1 MEKQRR
7 NVRVYCSN
15 TGHYHD
21 VPIGS
26 TLEEIFP
33 MISPSGLTGTIT
45 NAKVNNVVE
54 DLSYTVFSNK
64 DIEFQDITS
73 EAGMRVNARSL
84 FFVMCE
90 AVRDLFGDSCSLE
103 DETAVASGTYCRLTG
118 DREVTADVL
127 ALLDKRVREYI
138 DMDLPFIK
146 ITTHTEDAL
155 KTFEKFGQYD
165 KVQLLKSRKLLY
177 TTYYTLNGYPDYYYG
192 PLLKSTGQIANFSL
206 EQFSQGILLRLPD
219 PKHPNQLLPLVRQ
232 DKMLEVIREQ
242 KEWQKIIGISTIGE
256 LNDWCQDKRKVS
268 NVINVSEALQER
280 KIAMIA
286 QNIQSNSEIRLV
298 LIAGP
303 SSSGKTTF
311 SKRLSIQLIAAGI
324 KPVPISM
331 DDYFVDREQTPLDE
345 KGNYDFESV
354 YALNIPRL
362 QEDLKNLME
371 GKEVELPK
379 FDFLTGKSVPSGNK
393 LTIDEHTVIV
403 MEGIHGL
410 NPTLTDVIPA
420 SKKYKIFVSALT
432 TIQLDHHN
440 YIPTSDNRLLRRIV
454 RDYKYRNYSAEET
467 IRRWPSVL
475 EGESKWIVP
484 WQEEADIMFN
494 SSLVFELAGLRTQ
507 ALPMLETV
515 PENLPEYSEAM
526 RLRKFLGYIQPINT
540 EGLPPT
546 SLLREFLGGS
556 TFHY

>member
-1 MEKQRR
+1 
-7 NVRVYCSN
+7 
-15 TGHYHD
+15 
-21 VPIGS
+21 
-26 TLEEIFP
+26 
-33 MISPSGLTGTIT
+33 
-45 NAKVNNVVE
+45 
-54 DLSYTVFSNK
+54 
-64 DIEFQDITS
+64 
-73 EAGMRVNARSL
+73 
-84 FFVMCE
+84 
-90 AVRDLFGDSCSLE
+90 
-103 DETAVASGTYCRLTG
+103 
-118 DREVTADVL
+118 
-127 ALLDKRVREYI
+127 
-138 DMDLPFIK
+138 
-146 ITTHTEDAL
+146 
-155 KTFEKFGQYD
+155 
-165 KVQLLKSRKLLY
+165 
-177 TTYYTLNGYPDYYYG
+177 
-192 PLLKSTGQIANFSL
+192 
-206 EQFSQGILLRLPD
+206 
-219 PKHPNQLLPLVRQ
+219 
-232 DKMLEVIREQ
+232 MLEVIREQ

-420 SKKYKIFVSALT
+420 SKKYKVFVSALT